1 MIEASETGA
10 GYRNRLS
17 NGKLVAQGDMPAGK
31 GGDGDGFRP
40 HELLEA
46 ALASCMSM
54 TVRIAAEKYG
64 YPLEHVAVTVTLDRS
79 DPEAF
84 AFDYRLALSGH
95 LTEAQRSRL
104 ERAAAQCPVSK
115 TIAANPRLRASTA
128 A

>member
-17 NGKLVAQGDMPAGK
+17 NVKLVAQGDMPAEK

-84 AFDYRLALSGH
+84 AFDYRLALSGD

-115 TIAANPRLRASTA
+115 TIAANPRLRPSPA

>member
-1 MIEASETGA
+1 MIEASETGV
-10 GYRNRLS
+10 GFRNRLS

-31 GGDGDGFRP
+31 GGDDDGFRP

-84 AFDYRLALSGH
+84 AFDYRLALSGD

>member
-1 MIEASETGA
+1 MMEASETGA

-17 NGKLVAQGDMPAGK
+17 NGQFTLQGDMPAGK

-64 YPLEHVAVTVTLDRS
+64 YALTHVAVTVTLDRS
-79 DPEAF
+79 VPAAF
-84 AFDYRLALSGH
+84 AFDYQIKLTGDLS
-95 LTEAQRSRL
+95 EAERQRL

-115 TIAANPRLRASTA
+115 TIAANPRLRHSPAT
-128 A
+128 

>member
-17 NGKLVAQGDMPAGK
+17 NGKLVAQGDMPADK

-54 TVRIAAEKYG
+54 TVRMAAEKYG

-84 AFDYRLALSGH
+84 AFDYRLALSGD

-115 TIAANPRLRASTA
+115 TIAANPRLRPSPTA
-128 A
+128 

>member
-1 MIEASETGA
+1 MITARELGA
-10 GYRNRLS
+10 GYRNS
-17 NGKLVAQGDMPAGK
+17 FGNGRISGRGDMPADK

-46 ALASCMSM
+46 ALATCMSM

-79 DPEAF
+79 DPAAF
-84 AFDYRLALSGH
+84 AFDYQLALSGD
-95 LTEAQRSRL
+95 LTEVQRSRL